1 MKDELELG
9 ANIISQDI
17 CGFITVQKLTGRK
30 PIQLG
35 KRCIMV
41 VAVAQ
46 VIKQS
51 FEAYLL
57 ERINR
62 EMANNPSVNLEGKAP
77 KGEHVMCCS
86 GLKFQFKV

>member
-46 VIKQS
+46 VIK
-51 FEAYLL
+51 
-57 ERINR
+57 
-62 EMANNPSVNLEGKAP
+62 
-77 KGEHVMCCS
+77 
-86 GLKFQFKV
+86 